1 MAPKKNVGVTKGKGL
16 AEKVPGKH
24 LLPSNL
30 ASLDELDIPM
40 EDLKNLLARVAALE
54 RRNGKMTPSSSRP
67 VRLASKRLLIKSLLS
82 RISALEES
90 RRKRAASSGQ
100 PTVKLEDPT
109 KTLETAPQV
118 HILEPSLSSRPA
130 SNTQVARPA
139 SSTHVAGPASST
151 HVARP
156 ASSTQ
161 VARPASNT
169 QVVRP
174 TSNTQVVRPASNTQV
189 ARPAS
194 NTNTNSQASAAQ
206 KSTTSVLQPQNCW
219 PQQPCQQDLGT
230 ITSVQTLPDRHGPYH
245 QYWGTPEWPLKD
257 THESNSIGLGGHLAR
272 KTIDKILRGEYIDI
286 FSLMF
291 REPDESDD
299 EEEEEMRRV
308 DQNWSNWFPCFLI
321 YASVII
327 KAYPARAHSL
337 IQYLNII
344 HNAYMKFRGN
354 AWLRYDECFRTKAA
368 WCPTLRWD
376 LIEMHLWLQLM
387 TSARTTRGEKGDS
400 GHIIL
405 NFEEGERFWPRP
417 RQQRQQSA
425 VCWVYSSQGEC
436 FRRVCR
442 FQHCCSIC
450 NGTHSSKFCN
460 RENP

>member
-1 MAPKKNVGVTKGKGL
+1 MAPKKNVGITKGKGL
-16 AEKVPGKH
+16 AKKAPTKH
-24 LLPSNL
+24 PFPSNM
-30 ASLDELDIPM
+30 ASLDKVNITM
-40 EDLKNLLARVAALE
+40 EDLKILLDRVAALE
-54 RRNGKMTPSSSRP
+54 RRNGKMTPSSRP

-82 RISALEES
+82 RISALEAES
-90 RRKRAASSGQ
+90 RRRKRDVSSGQ
-100 PTVKLEDPT
+100 PTVKLEGPT

-130 SNTQVARPA
+130 S
-139 SSTHVAGPASST
+139 
-151 HVARP
+151 
-156 ASSTQ
+156 STQ

-174 TSNTQVVRPASNTQV
+174 AGNTQVVRPVNNTQVVRPASNTQV

-219 PQQPCQQDLGT
+219 PQQPNQQDLGT

-245 QYWGTPEWPLKD
+245 QYWGTPEYPLKD
-257 THESNSIGLGGHLAR
+257 THESSTIELGGHLAQ
-272 KTIDKILRGEYIDI
+272 KTIDKILRGEYIDL
-286 FSLMF
+286 FSLLF

-299 EEEEEMRRV
+299 EENMKKREI
-308 DQNWSNWFPCFLI
+308 DQIFPNWLNGFMI
-321 YASVII
+321 YAVVIT
-327 KAYPARAHSL
+327 KAYPTRGCSL
-337 IQYLNII
+337 FKYLNII
-344 HNAYMKFRGN
+344 HNTYVDYSGN
-354 AWLRYDECFRTKAA
+354 AWLLYDKRFRMAA
-368 WCPTLRWD
+368 ARNPTLRWD
-376 LIEMHLWLQLM
+376 LIEGYLWMQVI
-387 TSARTTRGEKGDS
+387 TPPRWTRYEKSDS
-400 GHIIL
+400 GHTIL
-405 NFEEGERFWPRP
+405 TSEQEQSLYQVSS
-417 RQQRQQSA
+417 QQQKQRA